1 MSKNEKSSLKPPYGW
16 NYFLACFNKKIFNNN
31 EILYIW
37 ITPEQTKEKAF
48 QKEKER
54 KKGKSP
60 TVSTKSSLNHIGEI
74 VHDKEY
80 GTKEFDYLISK
91 SPGKNYIPIVKDD
104 VFYKIIGEKLII
116 KKT

>member
-1 MSKNEKSSLKPPYGW
+1 M
-16 NYFLACFNKKIFNNN
+16 
-31 EILYIW
+31 
-37 ITPEQTKEKAF
+37 
-48 QKEKER
+48 
-54 KKGKSP
+54 
-60 TVSTKSSLNHIGEI
+60 NHIGEI